1 MVSSLFYRVYAGIRA
16 GQILSWLAGSASFMQ
31 CGFLKGK
38 QAADIWYFVGICVE
52 VSLQTQTSVH
62 GCVADVIKAYNT
74 VPRRPVFIALQLMG
88 VPGWF
93 LDVWSRCLERFTRY
107 SVVRKSCTPP
117 LQGVTGFAEGC
128 LLSCVAMCVVCHLWH
143 RWQISPV
150 PRTLPLSYVDNLE
163 LLSTNLSDMLRDVDA
178 LRAFCFCLDISIGES
193 CLYMLGRFVLQ
204 DAMSLRLGDFRLI
217 GEPDWLYCPIA
228 KQSAHQSHWRDL
240 ALVSV
245 FEIVLTACQSKND
258 EHHSSF
264 CCHVVSTVV
273 RQSS

>member
-1 MVSSLFYRVYAGIRA
+1 
-16 GQILSWLAGSASFMQ
+16 
-31 CGFLKGK
+31 
-38 QAADIWYFVGICVE
+38 
-52 VSLQTQTSVH
+52 
-62 GCVADVIKAYNT
+62 
-74 VPRRPVFIALQLMG
+74 
-88 VPGWF
+88 
-93 LDVWSRCLERFTRY
+93 
-107 SVVRKSCTPP
+107 
-117 LQGVTGFAEGC
+117 
-128 LLSCVAMCVVCHLWH
+128 
-143 RWQISPV
+143 
-150 PRTLPLSYVDNLE
+150 
-163 LLSTNLSDMLRDVDA
+163 MLRDVDA

-264 CCHVVSTVV
+264 AATWSRRLWGNHRRICPFEATTLVWILFGTKFGIVFWSSDTKSFTIALFWIGGRFFARVPQVRHMGLLVSWLSRFHLWACGFHLKDVYGSQTMVTSMLLWLV
-273 RQSS
+273 KRFWNGSFYKPFMTPKFRRWVIERIMVIWKGAMSS